1 MQSEIT
7 QEQWTAYI
15 YDLYFGAGTPLEN
28 CINRAYR
35 DFNRTLHDF
44 ATQENGKSITDEAKK
59 HLMREFEKLKTT
71 PIKNQVDFDIWHQ
84 EQCLT
89 IQAIYTKNNY
99 QSFHIG
105 QAQKWINMTFKYI
118 FSYGEYDMPGYKN
131 LYPFCHVPLDNILI
145 QSLKDEGYSVP
156 FQTCWSKISDY
167 KTYLN
172 VQKDFRNKFKDSH
185 PLDTE
190 FKLWNNARTKNS

>member
-1 MQSEIT
+1 MQSKTT
-7 QEQWTAYI
+7 QEQWNKYI
-15 YDLYFGAGTPLEN
+15 YDLYFGIDTPLKN

-35 DFNRTLHDF
+35 DFNRTLYDF
-44 ATQENGKSITDEAKK
+44 ANQENGKSITDEAKK
-59 HLMREFEKLKTT
+59 HLMQEFEKLKTT
-71 PIKNQVDFDIWHQ
+71 PIKNQEDFDMWHK
-84 EQCLT
+84 EQCLAL
-89 IQAIYTKNNY
+89 QAIYTKNNY

-131 LYPFCHVPLDNILI
+131 LYSFCHVPLDNILI
-145 QSLKDEGYSVP
+145 QALKDEGYRVP

-172 VQKDFRNKFKDSH
+172 VQKDFRNKFKGLP

-190 FKLWNNARTKNS
+190 FKLWNNARTKI